1 MRIDLNEWFYKL
13 ILADLREQ
21 LEIAESYNKYDDDY
35 KYYKKLKKALKRV
48 VKYYSTPE

>member
-21 LEIAESYNKYDDDY
+21 LEIAKSCKKDDVLNY
-35 KYYKKLKKALKRV
+35 EYYKELKKALKIV
-48 VKYYSTPE
+48 VKHYGG